1 MDDVSTATI
10 DEVGEGDEADQPRAR
25 RGRPLSSDRS
35 DHIIQQAWELV
46 QEVGYD
52 GLRMSDVAERAG
64 VGLATIYRRWPT
76 KRDLVHA
83 ALGCAALPFELPCT
97 GDPRADV
104 RALLLAMATDLNT
117 GGDQS
122 LASYLSCVRED
133 PEMADVWRTATVMK
147 LHLFLQDRLAAVLGD
162 DHAELDVRAQAGPA
176 VLIYRASVCGEPLP
190 AEELATQLTA
200 MMFAG
205 A

>member
-1 MDDVSTATI
+1 MDDVTGTTI
-10 DEVGEGDEADQPRAR
+10 EDAADRHAPRAR
-25 RGRPLSSDRS
+25 RGRPMSSDRS
-35 DHIIQQAWELV
+35 DHIVQQAWELV

-83 ALGCAALPFELPCT
+83 ALGCAALPFALPCT
-97 GDPRADV
+97 GDPRGDV
-104 RALLLAMATDLNT
+104 HALLVSIASDLNN

-122 LASYLSCVRED
+122 LASYLSCARED
-133 PEMADVWRTATVMK
+133 PEMADTWRTATIMK
-147 LHLFLQDRLAAVLGD
+147 LHLFLHDRLAAALGE
-162 DHAELDVRAQAGPA
+162 DHPELDVRAQAGPA
-176 VLIYRASVCGEPLP
+176 VLFYRASVCGEPLP